1 MEPGADE
8 VAAFDYAPEHFRV
21 YKSGMI
27 DCSSRQ
33 LLVTRGVNDAT
44 GVAFKDVV
52 LDAGTGLS
60 VRLFLPN
67 LHEQHPKKKL
77 PVLLYFHGGGFITK
91 WSFSGTYHNYVFSL
105 PAAAG
110 VLAMTVDCRHHDY
123 LASLAAAAGVLAV
136 FVGYRRLAFDF
147 EHPLPAAPY
156 DDCWAALRWAVS
168 SARDND
174 DEWVRAHGDTARV
187 FVAGDSAGGN
197 IVRNLLARA
206 AADEG
211 VPRIEG
217 AILLHP
223 SACPD
228 DDPQF
233 NPELERLG
241 CKRMMVC
248 AAEKYRPAPR
258 VRAYHGA
265 AAGSAC
271 EGNTEWME
279 TEWEEEHMFFLL
291 HPEGDRAKALM
302 DRVVAFIAAA

>member
-8 VAAFDYAPEHFRV
+8 VAAFDYAPEHFRI

-27 DCSSRQ
+27 DCFNRQ

-67 LHEQHPKKKL
+67 LQEQHPKKKL

-123 LASLAAAAGVLAV
+123 LASLAATAGVLAV

-147 EHPLPAAPY
+147 QHPLPAAAY

-168 SARDND
+168 SARDD

-187 FVAGDSAGGN
+187 FVAGDKAGGN

-211 VPRIEG
+211 ALRIEG
-217 AILLHP
+217 AILLH
-223 SACPD
+223 ACSD
-228 DDPQF
+228 DSRF
-233 NPELERLG
+233 NPELEHLG
-241 CKRMMVC
+241 CKRMLVC
-248 AAEKYRPAPR
+248 AAEDCPAPR

-265 AAGSAC
+265 AAASAC
-271 EGNTEWME
+271 QENAAWMDTER
-279 TEWEEEHMFFLL
+279 EEEHMFFLL
-291 HPEGDRAKALM
+291 HPEGDRAKKLM